1 MNQSVGKILY
11 WSPRILGLLIAIFV
25 SIFALD
31 VFGEGYSFWE
41 TIAAL
46 AMHLI
51 PTLVILVVLV
61 VAWRWEWVGGFLFVA
76 LGVLYITLFWEPSNL
91 PAYLLISG
99 PLFLDGILFLLDGW
113 YQSAHQ
119 PQTKP

>member
-1 MNQSVGKILY
+1 MNQSVRKILY

>member
-1 MNQSVGKILY
+1 MKQSVRKVLY
-11 WSPRILGLLIAIFV
+11 WSPRILGILIAIFV

-51 PTLVILVVLV
+51 PTLVILVVLGI
-61 VAWRWEWVGGFLFVA
+61 AWRWEWIGGFLFVA

-99 PLFLDGILFLLDGW
+99 PLFLDGILFLLAGC
-113 YQSAHQ
+113 YQSTRL
-119 PQTKP
+119 PQAKS